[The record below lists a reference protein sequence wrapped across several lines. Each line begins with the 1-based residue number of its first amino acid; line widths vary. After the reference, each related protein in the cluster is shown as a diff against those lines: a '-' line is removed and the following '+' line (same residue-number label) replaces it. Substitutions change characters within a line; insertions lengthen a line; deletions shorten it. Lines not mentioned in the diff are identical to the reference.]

1 MLVSLVELLELLDA
15 HKGAMI
21 VTMTTK
27 TQPKMLVKSRS
38 TGQSAAE
45 RFPGGVDRLAYGRFM
60 LANNYGDNV
69 QAQREREG
77 HENPEGFEAA
87 GLWVSK
93 KHPEGA
99 GQQFGRFMVIHV
111 DKPGT
116 FYFRCRPHAD
126 EHGHPVKIRSEY
138 RAANVQI
145 TGDDLD
151 DLTDNYLPAKGKSHK
166 QEVDKEIPYRAYEV
180 AGVQSVTFGGEMY
193 ELDHNGE
200 TPEWAVAEPV
210 QQPAFT

>member
-27 TQPKMLVKSRS
+27 TQPKLLAKSRATGES
-38 TGQSAAE
+38 TAA
-45 RFPGGVDRLAYGRFM
+45 RFPGGIDRLAYGRFM
-60 LANNYGDNV
+60 LASNYGDNV

-77 HENPEGFEAA
+77 HDNPEGFEAA
-87 GLWVSK
+87 GLWASK

-99 GQQFGRFMVIHV
+99 GRHFGRFMVIHA

-138 RAANVQI
+138 RAQDTEI

-151 DLTDNYLPAKGKSHK
+151 DLTVNYLPAKGSAYK
-166 QEVDKEIPYRAYEV
+166 QQVDKEIPYRAYEI
-180 AGVQSVTFGGEMY
+180 AGVQTVTFGGETY
-193 ELDHNGE
+193 ELDHEGE
-200 TPEWAVAEPV
+200 TPEWIVPELATA
-210 QQPAFT
+210 